1 MKTRRQ
7 LLAALAAAPLA
18 MLPRGVA
25 AQAAP
30 RIERAQL
37 EQMFAN
43 LRARTNWNVDGPL
56 LWGYFFFDASEQ
68 KLGRAAEALAEQ
80 GYKVVG
86 IEQPPDTL
94 LYRLHVERVEVHTPD
109 SLHARNQ
116 ALYALAEKFK
126 LQSYDGMDVGPAP

>member
-1 MKTRRQ
+1 MIPRRH
-7 LLAALAAAPLA
+7 LLAALTATPLA
-18 MLPRGVA
+18 MLPGLAA
-25 AQAAP
+25 AQGAP
-30 RIERAQL
+30 RIQRAQV

-43 LRARTNWNVDGPL
+43 LRTRTTWNIDGPL

-68 KLGRAAEALAEQ
+68 KLGRAADALAAQ

-86 IEQPPDTL
+86 IEQPAGTL

-109 SLHARNQ
+109 TLDARNQ
-116 ALYALAEKFK
+116 ALYELAEKFK